1 MKQTLK
7 PLIWL
12 YVFLLIGE
20 GALRKWILP
29 GLSDALLIVR
39 DPVLLLIYVE
49 AIRQGVVRWNHFMTT
64 FVVMAT
70 LAVGLS
76 LANGQDNPAILAYG
90 LRTNFLHF
98 PLIWVMAETLDR
110 RDVDYLG
117 IAVLGAAVLMTP
129 LMVRQ
134 FSSAPDAYVN
144 RGVGLAGGE
153 NLQIFGAD
161 GRIRPPGFFAFIT
174 GPQLFFPLA
183 AAFLFGQL
191 TAVRR
196 RLPWPLL
203 TLAAVS
209 ITIALPV
216 SISRSTAV
224 GTLVVGACFLFT
236 LPYLSGSIASRVGA
250 LFRIG
255 LVLGVLAAA
264 LSRLPVFSQASDVFL
279 MRWLDTGSETSGWT
293 DIILRSIDEYVKIGR
308 FVADAPIFGHGIGMG
323 SNVAARLLYGA
334 PDIVLAEEEW
344 GKNIL
349 ELGPL
354 LGLAYIGLRFTLVFY
369 CAAKALTA
377 LRHEQNPLPLLILA
391 ACALAVTQGQLG
403 PPTVLGFAVIGPGLL
418 LAALKTDAPADGPA
432 TPTAPTAAPPTVAG
446 ADPRIPAASDRR
458 PPANLR

>member
-1 MKQTLK
+1 MKHTLK

-12 YVFLLIGE
+12 YIFLLIGE

-39 DPVLLLIYVE
+39 DPVLLVIYFV
-49 AIRQGVVRWNHFMTT
+49 AIRQGLVRWNHFLTAFT
-64 FVVMAT
+64 VMAV
-70 LAVGLS
+70 LAVGFS
-76 LANGQDNPAILAYG
+76 VMAGQDHPAILAYG

-98 PLIWVMAETLDR
+98 PLIWVMAAVLDR
-110 RDVDYLG
+110 RDVDYIGMALLG
-117 IAVLGAAVLMTP
+117 TAVLMAP

-144 RGVGLAGGE
+144 RGVGLTGGE

-174 GPQLFFPLA
+174 GPQLFYPLV

-203 TLAAVS
+203 TLAALAIAV
-209 ITIALPV
+209 ALPV
-216 SISRSTAV
+216 SISRSTVV
-224 GTLVVGACFLFT
+224 GTLVVGVCFVVT
-236 LPYLSGSIASRVGA
+236 LSSLSGSIAARLAV
-250 LFRIG
+250 LLRIG
-255 LVLGVLAAA
+255 LILAVLAAA
-264 LSRLPVFSQASDVFL
+264 LSRLPLFSEAVDVFL
-279 MRWLDTGSETSGWT
+279 MRWLDTGSDYSGWT
-293 DIILRSIDEYVKIGR
+293 DILLRSLEQYTNIFRY
-308 FVADAPIFGHGIGMG
+308 VADAPLLGHGIGMG

-349 ELGPL
+349 ELGPV
-354 LGLAYIGLRFTLVFY
+354 LGLAFIALRFTMVIYF
-369 CAAKALTA
+369 ASKALTV
-377 LRHEQNPLPLLILA
+377 LRSDQNPLPLLILA
-391 ACALAVTQGQLG
+391 ACAMAVSQGQLG

-418 LAALKTDAPADGPA
+418 LAATRTDGSDG
-432 TPTAPTAAPPTVAG
+432 V
-446 ADPRIPAASDRR
+446 PAASPAAEVAPAVRPRVPAASARR
-458 PPANLR
+458 PPARVK